1 MIHLM
6 YSPVIRIR
14 YMYLLNIHLSIR
26 ASAQGA
32 LCLHVFV
39 LTDPIMLDLFALY
52 RQPVDRLDNVSTTFR
67 DIPVYK

>member
-1 MIHLM
+1 MIHLL

-26 ASAQGA
+26 ASAQSA

-52 RQPVDRLDNVSTTFR
+52 RQPVDRLDNVSTTFQ